1 LSEPAAAPEPPK
13 KGNRRAWIILGVWAF
28 GVVVS
33 LVVLLVWP
41 YWMSA
46 YDETHRKTMPCSV
59 SSAEVYAGST
69 VSRTGLGAPFSY
81 VKVETEDCGVL
92 ILQGVRKSSQE
103 HVARD
108 LTGGETFQ
116 FSVGASSWWF
126 RGALQVINRYPTAFE
141 YKR

>member
-1 LSEPAAAPEPPK
+1 MSEPSAAPEPRK
-13 KGNRRAWIILGVWAF
+13 KGNRNAWIILGVWAF

-46 YDETHRKTMPCSV
+46 YDETHRRTMSCSV
-59 SSAEVYAGST
+59 SDAEVYAGST

-81 VKVETEDCGVL
+81 VKVETRDCGVL
-92 ILQGVRKSSQE
+92 ILQGVKKSSQE
-103 HVARD
+103 RVARD
-108 LTGGETFQ
+108 LSGGGTVQ

-126 RGALQVINRYPTAFE
+126 RGVLQVINRYPSAFE
-141 YKR
+141 YE

>member
-1 LSEPAAAPEPPK
+1 MSEQTAAPKPPK
-13 KGNRRAWIILGVWAF
+13 KGNRRAWIILAVWAF

-46 YDETHRKTMPCSV
+46 YDETHRKTMACSV

-69 VSRTGLGAPFSY
+69 VSRTGLGVPFSY
-81 VKVETEDCGVL
+81 LKVDTQNCGVL

-103 HVARD
+103 RVARD
-108 LTGGETFQ
+108 LSRGRTFQ
-116 FSVGASSWWF
+116 FSLGASSWWF
-126 RGALQVINRYPTAFE
+126 RGALQVMNGYPKSFE
-141 YKR
+141 YKQ

>member
-1 LSEPAAAPEPPK
+1 MSEPAAAPEPPK
-13 KGNRRAWIILGVWAF
+13 KGNRRAWIVLAVWAF
-28 GVVVS
+28 DVVVS

-59 SSAEVYAGST
+59 YSAEIYAGST

-103 HVARD
+103 RVARD
-108 LTGGETFQ
+108 LSGGGTFQ

-126 RGALQVINRYPTAFE
+126 RGALQMINRYPTAFE

>member
-1 LSEPAAAPEPPK
+1 MSEPAAAPKPPK
-13 KGNRRAWIILGVWAF
+13 KGNRRAWVILAVWAF

-46 YDETHRKTMPCSV
+46 YDETHRRTISCSV
-59 SSAEVYAGST
+59 SSTEVYAGST

-81 VKVETEDCGVL
+81 VKVETRDCGVF

-103 HVARD
+103 RVARD
-108 LTGGETFQ
+108 LSGGGTFQ

-126 RGALQVINRYPTAFE
+126 RDALQVINRYPTAFE
-141 YKR
+141 YK

>member
-1 LSEPAAAPEPPK
+1 
-13 KGNRRAWIILGVWAF
+13 
-28 GVVVS
+28 
-33 LVVLLVWP
+33 
-41 YWMSA
+41 MSA
-46 YDETHRKTMPCSV
+46 YDETHRRSMSCSV

-81 VKVETEDCGVL
+81 VKVETRDCGVL

-103 HVARD
+103 RVAQD
-108 LTGGETFQ
+108 LSRGGEFR

-141 YKR
+141 YK